1 MSEQEIYRLR
11 HSKPDLEK
19 KWGLRLAVGILV
31 RHQGEGHD
39 WRQKRASDERHLLA
53 APG

>member
-1 MSEQEIYRLR
+1 MNKGFIDYVIQR
-11 HSKPDLEK
+11 PDLEK
-19 KWGLRLAVGILV
+19 KGGLRLAVGILV